1 MVGVSV
7 VVELLV
13 ALKVVMSAIPD
24 PGMPI
29 VASLFVQVNVPPA
42 GVDMNVVA
50 GILFPLQT
58 VELFGTATVGGAD
71 TVIVTL
77 KEEPAEIL
85 PVAVVGVTV

>member
-7 VVELLV
+7 AVELLV
-13 ALKVVMSAIPD
+13 ALKVAMSPVPD

-29 VASLFVQVNVPPA
+29 VASLFVQAKVPPV

-50 GILFPLQT
+50 GTLSPLQT
-58 VELFGTATVGGAD
+58 VVFVGTATVGGAD

-77 KEEPAEIL
+77 KEEPAEML
-85 PVAVVGVTV
+85 PVAVVGVTI